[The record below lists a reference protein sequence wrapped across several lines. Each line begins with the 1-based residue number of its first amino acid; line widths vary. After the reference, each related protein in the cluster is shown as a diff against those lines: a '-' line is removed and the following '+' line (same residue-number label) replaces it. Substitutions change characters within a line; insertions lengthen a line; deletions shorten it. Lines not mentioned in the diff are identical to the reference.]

1 MLLLAAVF
9 VYGPAVASGGLPV
22 VSAGSVQAVF
32 LQRGFVNEVAC
43 GLACVLF
50 ERDVSLLRWLFAV
63 LPLCAVGGFSGLFI
77 VQTRGPC
84 GKRSA
89 DSLGARCAL
98 SLASIVTLFTQF
110 TFVCLL
116 LDMSAFAEPKK
127 RRHVAEL
134 YAR

>member
-32 LQRGFVNEVAC
+32 LQRGFVNGVAC

-50 ERDVSLLRWLFAV
+50 ERAVSLLRWLFAV
-63 LPLCAVGGFSGLFI
+63 LPLCAVGGFSALFI

-89 DSLGARCAL
+89 RCTLCAVV
-98 SLASIVTLFTQF
+98 SIDHYIIYTIYIR
-110 TFVCLL
+110 LL
-116 LDMSAFAEPKK
+116 IA
-127 RRHVAEL
+127 RHV
-134 YAR
+134 RFC